1 MRRFAYLGAL
11 TILGLVATACG
22 DECGDAE
29 DRLVPMSELPCS
41 MTSAEGVWES
51 HPLPPIASEEC
62 FWVEFRGCSR
72 YEFEHPLGRIPT
84 QVLGYTSFE
93 QDGRFSTL
101 GSGNSFTSDIVPFG
115 GVKQSGNG
123 REGSRYGI
131 DDYIEIKYICMG
143 GLGE

>member
-1 MRRFAYLGAL
+1 MAREMLMRRFAYLGAL

-101 GSGNSFTSDIVPFG
+101 GSGNSFVIQEASDSTVTVRNAQNQFFYLRLTL
-115 GVKQSGNG
+115 Q
-123 REGSRYGI
+123 
-131 DDYIEIKYICMG
+131 
-143 GLGE
+143 